1 MPRRASKHI
10 SLVLIGSAS
19 LLAGCSPAPEDRLLR
34 DHYGSVEDCAADWGR
49 PENCEPAYASNSGS
63 STGGGYGG
71 YIFRGPPYYGAYRND
86 AQAEARQYSGKAG
99 LAPSDRS
106 ISRVTAPGG
115 TSLSGTSRSGFGSS
129 ARSYSSSGG

>member
-19 LLAGCSPAPEDRLLR
+19 LLGGCGPAPQERALR

-49 PENCEPAYASNSGS
+49 PENCEPAYAGS
-63 STGGGYGG
+63 SGGG
-71 YIFRGPPYYGAYRND
+71 YIFRGPAYHGAYRND
-86 AQAEARQYSGKAG
+86 AQDEARRQAGKAG

-106 ISRVTAPGG
+106 ISRVAAPAGTARG
-115 TSLSGTSRSGFGSS
+115 GFGSS
-129 ARSYSSSGG
+129 ARGYSSSGS